1 MDRSEL
7 TAKQRQALQCVEG
20 ARAAGMALSDYAAS
34 RRLPV
39 RQVYDALVP
48 LRKKG
53 FLPRSAGSAQSP
65 FVAVRVLSTST
76 QTPTPSTGGPRVVC
90 RIAQGG
96 GPVIECAEWP
106 PPAWLA
112 ALLGA
117 KLDAAP

>member
-53 FLPRSAGSAQSP
+53 FLPLSAGSAQSK
-65 FVAVRVLSTST
+65 R
-76 QTPTPSTGGPRVVC
+76 
-90 RIAQGG
+90 
-96 GPVIECAEWP
+96 
-106 PPAWLA
+106 
-112 ALLGA
+112 
-117 KLDAAP
+117 